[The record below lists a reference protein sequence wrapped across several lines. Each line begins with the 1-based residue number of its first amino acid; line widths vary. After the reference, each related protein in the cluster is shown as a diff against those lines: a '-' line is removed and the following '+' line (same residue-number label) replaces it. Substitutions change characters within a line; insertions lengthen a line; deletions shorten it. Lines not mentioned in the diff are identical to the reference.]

1 MYESKYIPSES
12 SEILVISED
21 VLFDNFVKSRF
32 NKIQNI
38 NIVIIKVSPPT
49 CPTNAEKSKYA
60 L

>member
-12 SEILVISED
+12 SETLVINEA
-21 VLFDNFVKSRF
+21 VFFDSFVKSRF

-49 CPTNAEKSKYA
+49 CPTNAEKSKYD